1 MTLRTGI
8 ILCIAIMLAGC
19 AQPVAE
25 NPAPLPVR
33 TGGGE
38 MSSMTTPRALHSAT
52 LLRDGKTLI
61 CGGTAT
67 ANIGGVLSSAEIY
80 DPATQSF
87 TLTGAMTA
95 MRQGHTATL
104 LPDGTVLLAGGSDNI
119 GFRSELA
126 SAEIFDPT
134 SGHFHATGSMNT
146 AREGHTAT
154 LLRDGRVLI
163 AGGSPNGTSTTSSA
177 EVYDYRTGR
186 FTEVAP
192 MGVPREAH
200 SATLLRNGKVLIAG
214 GGRGNMPGGYI
225 AYDTAEIFDPANNK
239 FHALAAHLT
248 VDRIALA
255 AALLDD
261 GRVLLAGGKSG
272 KIRGP
277 FRGANLSY
285 FTPLETA
292 EVFDPETSSFHAVG
306 PMQTAHYL
314 GIATK
319 LNDGMVLIT
328 GGWTATGGVVGGIR
342 DAELFDPSRD
352 IFSGGGDLHVA
363 RLNQTATLLP
373 NGDVMVTGGLDRH
386 GNITATVEFYNPRRG
401 EFVLAPSTS
410 PR

>member
-1 MTLRTGI
+1 
-8 ILCIAIMLAGC
+8 
-19 AQPVAE
+19 
-25 NPAPLPVR
+25 
-33 TGGGE
+33 
-38 MSSMTTPRALHSAT
+38 MTTA
-52 LLRDGKTLI
+52 
-61 CGGTAT
+61 
-67 ANIGGVLSSAEIY
+67 
-80 DPATQSF
+80 
-87 TLTGAMTA
+87 
-95 MRQGHTATL
+95 RQGHTATL

-126 SAEIFDPT
+126 SAEIYDPI
-134 SGHFHATGSMNT
+134 SGRFHATASMST

-163 AGGSPNGTSTTSSA
+163 AGGSPNGTTTTTSA

-192 MGVPREAH
+192 LEVPREAH

-225 AYDTAEIFDPANNK
+225 AYDTAEIFDPATNK
-239 FHALAAHLT
+239 FHTLAAHMT

-277 FRGANLSY
+277 FRGANLAY

-292 EVFDPETSSFHAVG
+292 EVFDPETNSFQPVG
-306 PMQTAHYL
+306 SMQTAHYL
-314 GIATK
+314 GIATR
-319 LNDGMVLIT
+319 LTDGMVLIT
-328 GGWTATGGVVGGIR
+328 GGWTAAGGIIGGLR
-342 DAELFDPSRD
+342 AAELFDPTRN
-352 IFSGGGDLHVA
+352 IFSGGGDLHIA
-363 RLNQTATLLP
+363 RLNQTATMLP
-373 NGDVMVTGGLDRH
+373 NGDVMVAGGIDRH
-386 GNITATVEFYNPRRG
+386 GNITATVEFYDPRHG
-401 EFVLAPSTS
+401 EFILAPSTT